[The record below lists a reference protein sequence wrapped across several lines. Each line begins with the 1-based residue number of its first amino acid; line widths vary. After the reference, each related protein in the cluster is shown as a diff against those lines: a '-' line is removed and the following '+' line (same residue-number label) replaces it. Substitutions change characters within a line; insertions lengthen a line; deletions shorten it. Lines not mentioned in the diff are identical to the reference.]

1 MNLFNFIKTVFLVNL
16 YAIYVYLLFLRY
28 ITFYYNLLQIL
39 LQIIEC
45 FNQLER
51 KTTRVF
57 KK

>member
-1 MNLFNFIKTVFLVNL
+1 MNLFNLIKTVFLVNL
-16 YAIYVYLLFLRY
+16 YAICLSV
-28 ITFYYNLLQIL
+28 IPEIYNLL

-51 KTTRVF
+51 KMTSVF